1 MGTGAEAL
9 RHSLPAMTRNP
20 QQRVTADPTS
30 AFYGRSGVCVWNA
43 PTLEQIVAEC
53 PGLAQEVDGERLY
66 LIPHNGRQLPITFG
80 ALERLY
86 AYAAA

>member
-1 MGTGAEAL
+1 MA
-9 RHSLPAMTRNP
+9 RNP
-20 QQRVTADPTS
+20 QQRVTADPID
-30 AFYGRSGVCVWNA
+30 AFYGRSGAYVWNA

-53 PGLAQEVDGERLY
+53 PGLAQEINGERLY
-66 LIPHNGRQLPITFG
+66 LIPYNGQQQPITYG

>member
-1 MGTGAEAL
+1 
-9 RHSLPAMTRNP
+9 MTRNP
-20 QQRVTADPTS
+20 QQRITADPM
-30 AFYGRSGVCVWNA
+30 AACFGRPATYTWNA